1 MVDISLMILK
11 CSQIWIVIWFK
22 LSVPLNFRR
31 AQPLSLSGCS
41 ITFPTSRQMG
51 EVWEKQHQ
59 MLFFQCCTKWPE
71 AIIQSMWEDFSIHSL
86 LRIKTWEMLR
96 SVLKWVPVA
105 QQVQNGLL
113 TTTRSGVRLPGKTHY
128 KKKTLQLKV
137 SAKCINEDF
146 TGIPADGTEIKR
158 EQVRAVT

>member
-11 CSQIWIVIWFK
+11 CSQIWIVIRFK

-31 AQPLSLSGCS
+31 AQPLSLSRCS

-59 MLFFQCCTKWPE
+59 VQHWKKSIKWPE

-128 KKKTLQLKV
+128 KKTLQLKV
-137 SAKCINEDF
+137 SAKCIKEDF